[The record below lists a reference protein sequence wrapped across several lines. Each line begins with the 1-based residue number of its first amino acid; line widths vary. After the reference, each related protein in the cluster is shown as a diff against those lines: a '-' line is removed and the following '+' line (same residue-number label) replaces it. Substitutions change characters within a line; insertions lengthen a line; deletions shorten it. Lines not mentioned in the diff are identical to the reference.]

1 MPDGEDLELLW
12 KDALAAY
19 EKETG
24 RELNHDSL
32 LLRLES
38 ADDLLK
44 QIESDKQAF
53 HDWRNKHRKLWSS
66 LSAFLAP
73 VTAAGGVALVAASN
87 YPPAAAVLGSV
98 LYLIKVRALR
108 SQCHRFDLTSS
119 SLASK

>member
-1 MPDGEDLELLW
+1 MPDSKDLELLW

-24 RELNHDSL
+24 RKLNHDPL
-32 LLRLES
+32 LRRLES
-38 ADDLLK
+38 TDDLLE

-73 VTAAGGVALVAASN
+73 VTAAGGVALAAVSN
-87 YPPAAAVLGSV
+87 FPPAAAVLSSV
-98 LYLIKVRALR
+98 LYLIKVRVLR
-108 SQCHRFDLTSS
+108 PQWRRLT
-119 SLASK
+119 